1 MGSFSGIASFMCDWL
16 AFLVGPW
23 VWVIGATGLVLGGLA
38 LALEEGK
45 LAKIVGT
52 IFLGIGLVG
61 AVPKIMDKLVPSAT
75 SAICPGIV
83 R

>member
-1 MGSFSGIASFMCDWL
+1 MCGWL

-23 VWVIGATGLVLGGLA
+23 VWVIGASGIVLGGLA

-45 LAKIVGT
+45 LGKIVGG
-52 IFLGIGLVG
+52 IFLGIGIVV
-61 AVPKIMDKLVPSAT
+61 AAPKIMDKLVPSAT
-75 SAICPGIV
+75 TSVCPMIV